1 MTGTTTRY
9 HAAVVGAFRILVVLE
24 AITFLVGA
32 LLHLGVRIPL
42 GFAVLVEPRI
52 PDAVIVEGLCGL
64 FLSVGAYAM
73 FTRKAWAWAA
83 LVAAHVFA
91 VAGVLLGIGALAV
104 GLGPTTELNYVYH
117 RTILVVLVA
126 GLVLLWTP
134 SVKEALG
141 RGDRASQ
148 RR

>member
-24 AITFLVGA
+24 AITFLGGA

-73 FTRKAWAWAA
+73 FTRKAWAA

-141 RGDRASQ
+141 RGDRALQ